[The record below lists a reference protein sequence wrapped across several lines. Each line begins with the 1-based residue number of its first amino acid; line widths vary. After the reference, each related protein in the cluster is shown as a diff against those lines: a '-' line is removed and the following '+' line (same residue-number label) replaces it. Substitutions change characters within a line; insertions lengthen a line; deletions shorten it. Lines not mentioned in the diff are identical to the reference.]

1 MEQVKESYSNES
13 HTWSLKHTATKCRQQ
28 WMSQYRANLGW
39 LPMSEF
45 VQYQTILT
53 MFGQNYL
60 GEGILLQ
67 PPIDFGHKHSYGTR
81 CSPWF
86 ADIFRFK
93 KNFSQHLFWHQATV
107 WWNSLPPNLFDDIT
121 NFNDGLLK
129 YLHDL
134 S

>member
-1 MEQVKESYSNES
+1 MSWLQRIQNRAVRMTCGLRKYD
-13 HTWSLKHTATKCRQQ
+13 HV
-28 WMSQYRANLGW
+28 SQYRANLGW

-45 VQYQTILT
+45 VKYRTILT
-53 MFGQNYL
+53 MFGQHYL

-67 PPIDFGHKHSYGTR
+67 PPIDFGRKHSYRTR

-93 KNFSQHLFWHQATV
+93 KNFSQHFFWHQATV

-121 NFNDGLLK
+121 NF
-129 YLHDL
+129 HDVPT
-134 S
+134 